1 MRDYGLQ
8 YGGAVLALPAAPA
21 AEICRTGDG
30 DAALVYLYLLMRG
43 GRAEPEQMR
52 GDLRMTEE
60 RLEAALR
67 ALAGAGAIAPPAQ
80 EAPAKPRPPREV
92 SYTSAE
98 MDAALKGN
106 MSFAWLV
113 TETEKRIGRTA
124 RKYDLDVLLRIYE
137 ELQLPPEVIL
147 LLVTRLCDGG
157 RARLSFQ
164 RLQTEAQKWADGG
177 IDTVEKAELALQ
189 KDTEMHSALG
199 QTKRL
204 LGILDRELS
213 PTERSWL
220 TGFLEA
226 GSSPEII
233 ARAYDVTV
241 TKKGGPNWAYT
252 RAILERWRAKGYR
265 TPEDLERY
273 DRPAAQRPEASG
285 PDRDEAYYRMLRE
298 NLGKKGGDEN
308 ADG

>member
-1 MRDYGLQ
+1 
-8 YGGAVLALPAAPA
+8 
-21 AEICRTGDG
+21 
-30 DAALVYLYLLMRG
+30 
-43 GRAEPEQMR
+43 
-52 GDLRMTEE
+52 
-60 RLEAALR
+60 
-67 ALAGAGAIAPPAQ
+67 
-80 EAPAKPRPPREV
+80 
-92 SYTSAE
+92 

-113 TETEKRIGRTA
+113 AETEKRIGRTA

-226 GSSPEII
+226 GSSPEMI